1 VEGKSIRGAHRRAS
15 GYHAAALDKRVTSR
29 SDVLLQLAALVVV
42 VAALRAAESVLV
54 PFMMALLLAV
64 VSAPPLAWLEKRRV
78 PEPLAATLVLLANI
92 AVLTAGASVVAG
104 SATEFGE
111 AVPRYQARIDIIAV
125 EATAWLRAHNIPV
138 RSSAIGQMISPG
150 TMLSFGAGMVAN
162 LAGLVSNVFIVLI
175 ILGFMLFESRAFS
188 RKLRAL
194 AGKRGGYVG
203 LFPGIVVDVQ
213 NYLFIKTI
221 VSLAVGVL
229 AGLIVYVLGVDFAL
243 LWGLVAFLLN
253 YIPNVGAII
262 AGAPPVFFALLSHG
276 PGRALAVSAGFLV
289 VHMVLGNILE
299 PAWMGRRLGLSA
311 TVIFLSLLF
320 WGYVWGPAG
329 MFLSVPLTMVARILL
344 EGSDKTR
351 WMAMLLD
358 SSAPPEPK
366 AEPKV
371 EAPIIAVEEPKDDE
385 RA

>member
-1 VEGKSIRGAHRRAS
+1 MDKRAS
-15 GYHAAALDKRVTSR
+15 SR
-29 SDVLLQLAALVVV
+29 TDVLLKIAAFVVV
-42 VAALRAAESVLV
+42 VAALRAAGGVLV

-64 VSAPPLAWLEKRRV
+64 VSAPPLAWLERRRV
-78 PEPLAATLVLLANI
+78 PEPVAATLVLLANI
-92 AVLTAGASVVAG
+92 AVLTLGATVVAG
-104 SATEFGE
+104 SATDFGE
-111 AVPRYQARIDIIAV
+111 AVPRYQARIDVLAADLTSWL
-125 EATAWLRAHNIPV
+125 ATHRIHV
-138 RSSAIGQMISPG
+138 RTSAIGQMISPG
-150 TMLSFGAGMVAN
+150 TMLSFGAGMVRD

-194 AGKRGGYVG
+194 AGARGGYVG
-203 LFPGIVVDVQ
+203 LFPGIVDDVQ

-221 VSLAVGVL
+221 ISIAVGLL

-262 AGAPPVFFALLSHG
+262 ASVPPVFFALLSHG

-311 TVIFLSLLF
+311 TVVFLSLLF

-344 EGSDKTR
+344 EGSEKTR
-351 WMAMLLD
+351 WMAMMLD
-358 SSAPPEPK
+358 SSAPPDPQPEPK
-366 AEPKV
+366 AAGGDV
-371 EAPIIAVEEPKDDE
+371 VVEEPKDT
-385 RA
+385 

>member
-1 VEGKSIRGAHRRAS
+1 M
-15 GYHAAALDKRVTSR
+15 AAALDTRVPSR
-29 SDVLLQLAALVVV
+29 SDVLLQLAAFVVV
-42 VAALRAAESVLV
+42 VAALHAAASVLV
-54 PFMMALLLAV
+54 PIMMALLLAV

-92 AVLTAGASVVAG
+92 AVLSAGASVVAG

-111 AVPRYQARIDIIAV
+111 AVPRYQARLDIIA
-125 EATAWLRAHNIPV
+125 ADLTTWLRAHNVHVPKG
-138 RSSAIGQMISPG
+138 AITQMVSPG
-150 TMLSFGAGMVAN
+150 TVLSFGAGMIRD
-162 LAGLVSNVFIVLI
+162 LAGLVSNIFIVLL
-175 ILGFMLFESRAFS
+175 ILGFMLFESRTFS

-194 AGKRGGYVG
+194 AGARGGYVG
-203 LFPGIVVDVQ
+203 LFPGIVGDVQ
-213 NYLFIKTI
+213 NYLFIKTV
-221 VSLAVGVL
+221 VSIAVGLL
-229 AGLIVYVLGVDFAL
+229 AGLIVYILGVDFAL

-289 VHMVLGNILE
+289 VHTVLGNILE

-311 TVIFLSLLF
+311 TVVFLSLLF
-320 WGYVWGPAG
+320 WGWLWGPAG

-358 SSAPPEPK
+358 SSAPPDPPAGPPSAPVSVK
-366 AEPKV
+366 A
-371 EAPIIAVEEPKDDE
+371 APVAEEPKDDE